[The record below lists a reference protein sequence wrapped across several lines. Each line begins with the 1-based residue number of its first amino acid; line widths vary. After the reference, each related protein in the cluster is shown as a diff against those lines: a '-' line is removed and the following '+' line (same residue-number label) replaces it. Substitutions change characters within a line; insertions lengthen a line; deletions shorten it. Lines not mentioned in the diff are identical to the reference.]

1 MSRQAR
7 FLEAIDMCTQRII
20 KTRVIKPLFI
30 VEVEGEFWGG
40 RMRLYGQLK
49 LVKKKE
55 RSNPLYD
62 KCPNNLTEHEK
73 IEMILTETSDLCLQ
87 I

>member
-1 MSRQAR
+1 
-7 FLEAIDMCTQRII
+7 MCTQRII

-49 LVKKKE
+49 LVKKKKRE

>member
-1 MSRQAR
+1 
-7 FLEAIDMCTQRII
+7 MCTQRII

-49 LVKKKE
+49 LVKKKRE
-55 RSNPLYD
+55 REVIHY
-62 KCPNNLTEHEK
+62 
-73 IEMILTETSDLCLQ
+73 MTSVPT